1 MPGKLCTCIMGDFAL
16 RIKKNFAL
24 NQIGNSWTRFEEVD
38 LSKIA
43 GKKPMGLVQAF
54 RKNLYSVQVFQRK
67 MNNSEQMAALFG
79 IRAHV
84 SAMSSKITWAIKQ
97 RIKNEL
103 AGPERL
109 AFEVYPPVSELIDEV
124 DMYWLW
130 IMPEGEKMPFKL
142 NG

>member
-1 MPGKLCTCIMGDFAL
+1 MGDFAL
-16 RIKKNFAL
+16 KIKKNFAL
-24 NQIGNSWTRFEEVD
+24 NQLGNAWTKFEEVD
-38 LSKIA
+38 LSTIQA
-43 GKKPMGLVQAF
+43 KKPAGLVQAF
-54 RKNLYSVQVFQRK
+54 RNNLYSVQVFQRE
-67 MNNSEQMAALFG
+67 MRGSQHMAALFG

-84 SAMSSKITWAIKQ
+84 SSMSSKMTWATKQ

-109 AFEVYPPVSELIDEV
+109 AFEVYPPVSELIDEA

-142 NG
+142 F

>member
-1 MPGKLCTCIMGDFAL
+1 MGNFAL

-24 NQIGNSWTRFEEVD
+24 NQIGNAWTRFEEVD
-38 LSKIA
+38 LSKIVA
-43 GKKPMGLVQAF
+43 KKPAGLVQAF
-54 RKNLYSVQVFQRK
+54 RNNLYSVQVFQRK
-67 MNNSEQMAALFG
+67 MNGSEQMAALFR

-84 SAMSSKITWAIKQ
+84 SAMSSKMTWATKQ

-109 AFEVYPPVSELIDEV
+109 AFEVYPPVSELVDEA

-130 IMPEGEKMPFKL
+130 IMPEGERTPFNL
-142 NG
+142 SDGL